1 VTRRVVAVF
10 ALAALALG
18 LAASS
23 AFAHA
28 TLERSTPER
37 GAVLDRAPRH
47 VSLEFD
53 EPVEAAFGAV
63 RVFDGRGS
71 QVPTGPVRRSGT
83 TVAVGLPALADGAYT
98 VTYRV
103 ISADGHPVSGGLTFQ
118 VGDEVTAPPQEVAAL
133 LEGTSAGPVTHA
145 ALGIARGLGYLA
157 IAVGIGGLAFRLLCC
172 ADAPVMPLVAGAIA
186 LGVVAGT
193 AAIVLQAAIAGG
205 TTAWSALDPSVV
217 REVLGTRTGGWL
229 GVRVVAWIVLG
240 VGLLLPVR
248 WLAAIPAAVLVAGPA
263 LAGHATAQAPVAVLA
278 PLDVVHVA
286 ASSLWIGGLVALLLA
301 MPLAVRRL
309 EAPAHTRLLS
319 GALARFSSLALWSVL
334 ALAATG
340 AVQAVIH
347 LDWSLAPLTDTGFG
361 RALLV
366 KTALLALLV
375 GAGALQR
382 RRILPALRA
391 HAEGG
396 EAPGGAGR
404 LLRRAL
410 RAEVVLVLGAL
421 AVSAILAGSPPPRA
435 AAASAGP
442 FSADVAI
449 GPQQLQLTVDP
460 ALAGAN
466 EVHLYLLDART
477 GAPFMG
483 SKELRI
489 DAALPAKA
497 IGPLRLDARP
507 AGPGHWV
514 VAGAPLAPAGTWRIR
529 VTNRVSE
536 FDEYE
541 TKVEVP
547 VR

>member
-1 VTRRVVAVF
+1 MP
-10 ALAALALG
+10 ALG

-28 TLERSTPER
+28 TLERSVPER
-37 GAVLDRAPRH
+37 GAVLEHAPRQ
-47 VSLEFD
+47 VSLAFD

-63 RVFDGRGS
+63 RVFDGRGR
-71 QVPTGPVRRSGT
+71 QVRTGPVRRNGT

-103 ISADGHPVSGGLTFQ
+103 ISADGAPGRRRLDLPGGRR
-118 VGDEVTAPPQEVAAL
+118 GDRPAPGGRAL
-133 LEGTSAGPVTHA
+133 LEGTSAGPVTRA

-157 IAVGIGGLAFRLLCC
+157 IAVGVGGLAFRLLCC
-172 ADAPVMPLVAGAIA
+172 ADAPVRPLVAGAIA
-186 LGVVAGT
+186 LGVVAG
-193 AAIVLQAAIAGG
+193 AAAVVLQAAVAGG

-229 GVRVVAWIVLG
+229 GVRVVAWIALAVA
-240 VGLLLPVR
+240 LLLPSR
-248 WLAAIPAAVLVAGPA
+248 WLAAVPAAVLVAGPA

-286 ASSLWIGGLVALLLA
+286 ATTVWIGGLVALLLA
-301 MPLAVRRL
+301 MPLAARRL
-309 EAPAHTRLLS
+309 EPPARTRLLS
-319 GALARFSSLALWSVL
+319 GAVARFSPLALLSVL
-334 ALAATG
+334 ALVVTG
-340 AVQAVIH
+340 TVQAAIH
-347 LDWSLAPLTDTGFG
+347 LDWSLSPLTETGFG

-366 KTALLALLV
+366 KTGLLALLV

-404 LLRRAL
+404 LLHRAL

-435 AAASAGP
+435 AAATSGP

-449 GPQQLQLTVDP
+449 GPQQLQITVDP

-483 SKELRI
+483 SKELRVT
-489 DAALPAKA
+489 AALPVKA

-514 VAGAPLAPAGTWRIR
+514 VAGAPLAPAGAWRVT
-529 VTNRVSE
+529 VTNRVTE

-541 TKVEVP
+541 AKVEVP